1 MQTQKWS
8 SSPTVSDLENDTD
21 RSLSPVD
28 QWENEDDD
36 VILLQK
42 EASNIAPFLY
52 PKEYEGL
59 AAKPLVNASA
69 EFPSCKRASELSTS
83 TNRSQKNWT
92 RTRSNQSGKK
102 CNKSKKSIPKKENE
116 IQFECF
122 LEDDENSCPHSYSPS
137 LSRSPIT
144 TNKSSIPT
152 RGKKSVQ
159 SWLTQTLQAVKKGCV
174 TRVNQQNGKP
184 LKQHGRN
191 TTKATGDCD
200 DESQV
205 QITFERT
212 DIERN
217 KSYIFG
223 HSIHDDLIA
232 TFSEEQILSG
242 EPPIQFFI
250 PNDVV
255 EPVYSLDY
263 DESSYLIYGDPHTA
277 IIGTKLPVALEPLV

>member
-1 MQTQKWS
+1 MQTPKWS
-8 SSPTVSDLENDTD
+8 SSPTVSDLENNTD
-21 RSLSPVD
+21 RSLSPID

-42 EASNIAPFLY
+42 EASHIKPIIY

-59 AAKPLVNASA
+59 AAKPLASA
-69 EFPSCKRASELSTS
+69 STEFPPCKRASEFSTS
-83 TNRSQKNWT
+83 TNRSHKNWT
-92 RTRSNQSGKK
+92 RARSSQSGKK
-102 CNKSKKSIPKKENE
+102 GNKSKKSTKKEIE

-122 LEDDENSCPHSYSPS
+122 LEDDENSYANSYSPS
-137 LSRSPIT
+137 LSPSPIVA
-144 TNKSSIPT
+144 NNSSIPT

-159 SWLTQTLQAVKKGCV
+159 SWLTQTFQAVKKGCV

-277 IIGTKLPVALEPLV
+277 IIGTKLPVALDPLV